1 MTENREIEK
10 KNRKVKVID
19 RRRVGINENAPSEEP
34 SIKPSYV
41 QQLESKVAR
50 MEAALKSK
58 IGELEEEA
66 ARSRERVAR
75 DAEKRFEEK
84 SEQLFLDVLDI
95 LEAVG
100 RAAKL
105 AASDPKTREG
115 FELIS
120 QSLENFL
127 EKNGLEKLSALGEDF
142 DPNVMEALSMAPGPK
157 GRVVELFQNGYRK
170 GDKLLKP
177 ARVIVGGGD
186 N

>member
-1 MTENREIEK
+1 MIESMDNEK

-19 RRRVGINENAPSEEP
+19 RRRVGVSDNAPSEEP

-41 QQLESKVAR
+41 QQLESKVER
-50 MEAALKSK
+50 MEAALRSR
-58 IGELEEEA
+58 IEELEEEA

-95 LEAVG
+95 LETVG

-105 AASDPKTREG
+105 ASSDPKTREG
-115 FELIS
+115 FELLS
-120 QSLENFL
+120 QSLESFL
-127 EKNGLEKLSALGEDF
+127 EKHGLEKISALGEDF
-142 DPNVMEALSMAPGPK
+142 DPNIMEALSMAPGPRGK
-157 GRVVELFQNGYRK
+157 VVELFQNGYRK

-177 ARVIVGGGD
+177 ARVVVGSGE
-186 N
+186 